1 MANKSHIHLGARER
15 QIVDAVHQLGEAS
28 VAQVRA
34 ALPDPPSYSAVR
46 TMLRLLEV
54 KGYLKHRS
62 EGIKYVYRPAQS
74 PEKTRR
80 SALRHLLKTFF
91 GGAPGDAVA
100 AILDESANEISP
112 EEYERLARLID
123 QARDAGADSRRL

>member
-1 MANKSHIHLGARER
+1 MSKKSHVHLGARER

-34 ALPDPPSYSAVR
+34 QLPDPPSYSAVR
-46 TMLRLLEV
+46 TMLRLLED
-54 KGYLKHRS
+54 KGYLKHKS
-62 EGIKYVYRPAQS
+62 VGIKYVYRPAQS

-100 AILDESANEISP
+100 AILDESADDISA

-123 QARDAGADSRRL
+123 QARRERS

>member
-1 MANKSHIHLGARER
+1 MDVVYRLGR
-15 QIVDAVHQLGEAS
+15 AS
-28 VAQVRA
+28 VGDVLERI
-34 ALPDPPSYSAVR
+34 PEPPSYSAVR
-46 TMLRLLEV
+46 TMLRLLED

-123 QARDAGADSRRL
+123 QARDAGADSRRR